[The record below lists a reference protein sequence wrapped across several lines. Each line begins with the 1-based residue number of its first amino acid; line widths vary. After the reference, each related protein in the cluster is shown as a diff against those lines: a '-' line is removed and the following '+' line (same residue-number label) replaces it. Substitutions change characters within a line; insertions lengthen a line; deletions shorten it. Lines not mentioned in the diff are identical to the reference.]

1 MYKNLQKVYENVFK
15 CSILLVQQKWE
26 GMYMADIKDLSEYPE
41 AVREFVKYKS
51 GIQGRSPKTVAEY
64 LVDLRMFCRYV
75 KATKEALP
83 IEQDILET
91 IEIADLPLDF
101 FKNIKTD
108 DIYNYINYVKLDRE
122 NQNNTRSR
130 KLSSIRSFYKFLTI
144 NKKYFEKNPAENI
157 ENPKQ
162 KKSLPKHL
170 SLEECVELLSAV
182 KNDENSKTRER
193 DYCILTLFLNCG
205 IRLSEL
211 AGINL
216 QDIEREMRSMR
227 VIGKG
232 SKERIVYLNDA
243 CREALEAYLPA
254 RLQVRKSGAREDA
267 LFLSSRGNRISIKT
281 VQWMVKKYLDMAGL
295 TFKNYSTHKLRHTAA
310 TLMYQ
315 SGQVD
320 VRVLK
325 DILGHEQLNTTQ
337 IYTHVSNAGMENA
350 MTKNPLA
357 NLHIEGIQPV
367 PSVKKDDTDDTAQKD
382 AKSD

>member
-1 MYKNLQKVYENVFK
+1 
-15 CSILLVQQKWE
+15 
-26 GMYMADIKDLSEYPE
+26 MADMEDWSEYPE
-41 AVREFVKYKS
+41 VVQDFADYLDANRE
-51 GIQGRSPKTVAEY
+51 RSATTIAEY
-64 LVDLRMFCRYV
+64 LVDLRMFCRYM
-75 KATKEALP
+75 KCRRSGLP
-83 IEQDILET
+83 INDET
-91 IEIADLPLDF
+91 FEAITIADLSLEF
-101 FKNIKTD
+101 FKSITAN
-108 DIYNYINYVKLDRE
+108 DIYEYLRYVTKDRG
-122 NQNNTRSR
+122 NQRVTRAR
-130 KLSSIRSFYKFLTI
+130 KLSSIRGFYKFLV
-144 NKKYFEKNPAENI
+144 KFKYLE
-157 ENPKQ
+157 ENPTKDIDPLPL
-162 KKSLPKHL
+162 KKALPKYL
-170 SLEECVELLSAV
+170 SLEECVKLLSAV

-216 QDIEREMRSMR
+216 QEMEPELRAMR

-254 RLQVRKSGAREDA
+254 RLQVRKSGVREDA
-267 LFLSSRGNRISIKT
+267 LFLSSRGNRISVKT

-295 TFKNYSTHKLRHTAA
+295 TYKNYSTHKLRHTAA

-337 IYTHVSNAGMENA
+337 IYTHVSNEGMENA
-350 MTKNPLA
+350 MAKNPLA

-367 PSVKKDDTDDTAQKD
+367 PVVKKDDLDDTALKD
-382 AKSD
+382 AKSN

>member
-1 MYKNLQKVYENVFK
+1 
-15 CSILLVQQKWE
+15 
-26 GMYMADIKDLSEYPE
+26 MADLKDLSEYPE
-41 AVREFVKYKS
+41 AVQEFAAYKS
-51 GIQGRSPKTVAEY
+51 TIQGCSPKTVAEY
-64 LVDLRMFCRYV
+64 LVDLRMFCRFMKCRRYG
-75 KATKEALP
+75 LP
-83 IEQDILET
+83 IDDET
-91 IEIADLPLDF
+91 FEAITIADLPLDF
-101 FKNIKTD
+101 FQYIKTTE
-108 DIYNYINYVKLDRE
+108 IYEYIHYVTNGRE
-122 NQNNTRSR
+122 NQSATRAR
-130 KLSSIRSFYKFLTI
+130 KLSSIRSFYKFLTV
-144 NKKYFEKNPAENI
+144 KRKYFDENPAKDI
-157 ENPKQ
+157 ESPVHKKQ
-162 KKSLPKHL
+162 LPKHL
-170 SLEECVELLSAV
+170 SIEECVDLLSAV

-216 QDIEREMRSMR
+216 QDMEREMRSMR

-243 CREALEAYLPA
+243 CREALEAYLPL
-254 RLQVRKSGAREDA
+254 RLQIRKSGVREDA
-267 LFLSSRGNRISIKT
+267 LFLSSRGNRISVKT

-295 TFKNYSTHKLRHTAA
+295 SFKNYSTHKLRHTAA

-337 IYTHVSNAGMENA
+337 IYTHVSNEGMETA

-367 PSVKKDDTDDTAQKD
+367 PPAKKEDTDETAQKD

>member
-1 MYKNLQKVYENVFK
+1 
-15 CSILLVQQKWE
+15 
-26 GMYMADIKDLSEYPE
+26 MADMEDWSEYPE
-41 AVREFVKYKS
+41 AVREFAIYKS
-51 GIQGRSPKTVAEY
+51 SIQRRSPKTVAEY
-64 LVDLRMFCRYV
+64 LIDLRMFCRYM
-75 KATKEALP
+75 KSLRHKLP
-83 IEQDILET
+83 IEDKLLEAIDIS
-91 IEIADLPLDF
+91 DLSLDF
-101 FKNIKTD
+101 FQSIKVTE
-108 DIYNYINYVKLDRE
+108 IYEYLQYVANGRE
-122 NQNNTRSR
+122 NQRATQSR
-130 KLSSIRSFYKFLTI
+130 KMSSIRSFYKFLTGTR
-144 NKKYFEKNPAENI
+144 NYFEENPAKNI

-182 KNDENSKTRER
+182 KNDENSKTRDR

-243 CREALEAYLPA
+243 CREALKAYLPA
-254 RLQVRKSGAREDA
+254 RLQVRKSGVREDA
-267 LFLSSRGNRISIKT
+267 LFLSSRGNRISVKT

-295 TFKNYSTHKLRHTAA
+295 TYKNYSTHKLRHTAA

-337 IYTHVSNAGMENA
+337 IYTHVSNEGMENA
-350 MTKNPLA
+350 MAKNPLA

-367 PSVKKDDTDDTAQKD
+367 PVVKKDDLDDTALKD
-382 AKSD
+382 AKSN

>member
-1 MYKNLQKVYENVFK
+1 
-15 CSILLVQQKWE
+15 
-26 GMYMADIKDLSEYPE
+26 MANKKDLSEYPE
-41 AVREFVKYKS
+41 AVQDFATYKS
-51 GIQGRSPKTVAEY
+51 TIQGCSPKTVEEY
-64 LVDLRMFCRYV
+64 LIDLRMFCRYM
-75 KATKEALP
+75 KCRRCELP
-83 IEQDILET
+83 IEDET
-91 IEIADLPLDF
+91 FEAITIADLPLDF
-101 FKNIKTD
+101 FQYIKTSE
-108 DIYNYINYVKLDRE
+108 IYEFIQYVTNGRE
-122 NQNNTRSR
+122 NQSAARAR
-130 KLSSIRSFYKFLTI
+130 KLSSIRSFYKFLTV
-144 NKKYFEKNPAENI
+144 KRKYFEENPAKDI
-157 ENPKQ
+157 ESPIR
-162 KKSLPKHL
+162 KKKLPKYL
-170 SLEECVELLSAV
+170 SLDECVDLLSAV

-211 AGINL
+211 AGISL

-243 CREALEAYLPA
+243 CRDALAAYLPT
-254 RLQVRKSGAREDA
+254 RMQIRKSGVREDA
-267 LFLSSRGNRISIKT
+267 LFLSSRGNRISTKT

-295 TFKNYSTHKLRHTAA
+295 AYKNYSTHKLRHTAA

-337 IYTHVSNAGMENA
+337 IYTHVSNEGMETA

-357 NLHIEGIQPV
+357 NLHIQGIESV
-367 PSVKKDDTDDTAQKD
+367 PSAKKEDMD
-382 AKSD
+382 ASNQNDSKTN

>member
-205 IRLSEL
+205 
-211 AGINL
+211 
-216 QDIEREMRSMR
+216 
-227 VIGKG
+227 
-232 SKERIVYLNDA
+232 
-243 CREALEAYLPA
+243 
-254 RLQVRKSGAREDA
+254 
-267 LFLSSRGNRISIKT
+267 
-281 VQWMVKKYLDMAGL
+281 
-295 TFKNYSTHKLRHTAA
+295 KNT
-310 TLMYQ
+310 
-315 SGQVD
+315 
-320 VRVLK
+320 
-325 DILGHEQLNTTQ
+325 
-337 IYTHVSNAGMENA
+337 
-350 MTKNPLA
+350 
-357 NLHIEGIQPV
+357 
-367 PSVKKDDTDDTAQKD
+367 
-382 AKSD
+382 